1 MSAFRYRVQV
11 TRRSRKAEQQTK
23 KIALAVLAFFAV
35 TSATLAAS
43 GVVKDDDRTEFVCD
57 FL

>member
-1 MSAFRYRVQV
+1 MQTFRHRVQV
-11 TRRSRKAEQQTK
+11 TRRSRKAHKQTQ

-43 GVVKDDDRTEFVCD
+43 GVVKDDRTEFACD